1 MSKHNIFA
9 KKLKKQFLSINDL
22 IESYFN
28 RLRLFVLKF
37 KKSKFSTNNKVILI
51 SGILVVSVICY
62 FLIPS
67 FYNKN
72 EIQEEIKNQ
81 ISKKYNIKIKFNDQ
95 IRYGLLP
102 KPHFHAKK
110 LAIIKNDREIA
121 NIKNTKIFISKNN
134 FFTIENMEI
143 KDLIFKNADFNI
155 YKRDIIFFRE
165 LLTTQPNENK
175 IIFKN
180 CKIFYKSEDDQV
192 LFINK
197 VKNGQFYYDS
207 NSLENILVSK
217 NEIFKVPFKLQIRN
231 DKFNKEIISLFD
243 SKKIRLKI
251 ENKIN
256 YEKKDLEG
264 IFELIF
270 VNKGTSFNYLVK
282 KNSLT
287 FNSKNTNNNYNG
299 NIDFKPFYFVS
310 KFNYDGLSTK
320 NLFNEN
326 SILIDFLKTD
336 ILNNKNLNAEIDL
349 KVKDIIN
356 IDELNNLVLKTS
368 IKQGDIDFSGSNI
381 NWRESL
387 KISLNDSLLIQENG
401 KINLIGKFI
410 FDFIDINNFYRTFQI
425 RKDLRKNI
433 KQIKIDFVYN
443 YNQKKISFDN
453 AVIDNKSDIK
463 IQEFLDNFNE
473 KENRVFNKITFK
485 QFINN
490 FFRTYAG

>member
-28 RLRLFVLKF
+28 RLRLFVLNL

-51 SGILVVSVICY
+51 SGILVVTIITY

-72 EIQEEIKNQ
+72 QIQEEIKNQ
-81 ISKKYNIKIKFNDQ
+81 IFKKYDIKIKFNDP

-121 NIKNTKIFISKNN
+121 NIKNTKIFISKKN
-134 FFTIENMEI
+134 FFTTENMEI

-155 YKRDIIFFRE
+155 YKKDINFFRE
-165 LLTTQPNENK
+165 LLTTQPNENR
-175 IIFKN
+175 IVFKN
-180 CKIFYKSEDDQV
+180 CKIFFKSKDDQV

-197 VKNGQFYYDS
+197 VKKGEFYYDS
-207 NSLENILVSK
+207 NNLENILVSK
-217 NEIFKVPFKLQIRN
+217 NEIFKVPFKLQIKN
-231 DKFNKEIISLFD
+231 DKFNKEILSLFD
-243 SKKIRLKI
+243 SNKIRLKI

-256 YEKKDLEG
+256 YERSDIKGLLE
-264 IFELIF
+264 LMF
-270 VNKGTSFNYLVK
+270 VNKRTSLNYLIK
-282 KNSLT
+282 KDSLI
-287 FNSKNTNNNYNG
+287 FNSENTNNNYNG
-299 NIDFKPFYFVS
+299 NIEFKPFYFFS
-310 KFNYDGLSTK
+310 NFNYDGLSTK

-336 ILNNKNLNAEIDL
+336 VLNNKNLNADISL
-349 KVKDIIN
+349 KVKDITN
-356 IDELNNLVLKTS
+356 IDELNNLFLKTN
-368 IKQGDIDFSGSNI
+368 IKQGEIDFSGSNI

-387 KISLNDSLLIQENG
+387 KISLNDSLLVQENNE
-401 KINLIGKFI
+401 INLIGKFN
-410 FDFIDINNFYRTFQI
+410 FDFIDINNFYRAFQI
-425 RKDLRKNI
+425 RKDIRKNI
-433 KQIKIDFVYN
+433 KQIQIDFVYN

-453 AVIDNKSDIK
+453 AKVDNKSDTK
-463 IQEFLDNFNE
+463 IQKFLDNFNK

-490 FFRTYAG
+490 FFKTYAG